1 MDKIIKNSK
10 LVELNT
16 KIANVDLN
24 IQMLVKYDLIEYKY
38 LRCNKNS

>member
-10 LVELNT
+10 RVELNT

-24 IQMLVKYDLIEYKY
+24 IQMLVKDDLIECKY
-38 LRCNKNS
+38 LCCNKNY